1 MWILLKFISLCFQG
15 FQKYTCL
22 IPAEFV
28 EKKIKVESVIFFD
41 NVMQLHTS
49 VPRRRRAPPRCY
61 YQSLK
66 TIEEEIL
73 PGSVKMAGRSK
84 PPQKNRVFNQ
94 IK

>member
-1 MWILLKFISLCFQG
+1 MDSVKVHLIVLPG
-15 FQKYTCL
+15 FPKVHLFDPSRVC
-22 IPAEFV
+22 